1 MNESG
6 KYYEEKLYLLQDG
19 ILNIVRNSGTPFFLT
34 GGTALSRYYTH
45 HRYSDDLDFF
55 VINDAGYTSYVKTL
69 LQLFVEAE
77 TNGKILLDRTSIR
90 QEKDYSRLFVVEPS
104 NPDVELKIDLINDVA
119 SHYGEIIDVP
129 VFGRIDSIEN
139 ILSNKLT
146 ALLRTEPKDVTDI
159 HIIAMQYEFNWQEV
173 VTQAKTKEVGI
184 EPTLIFDLLLSFPL
198 HYLDNIKWITTP
210 DRKQYQQQLAKIA
223 DDILFGRDNSLCD
236 KNCKNLK

>member
-6 KYYEEKLYLLQDG
+6 RYYEESLYPLQDG

-55 VINDAGYTSYVKTL
+55 VAGDPGFPEYVREILRL
-69 LQLFVEAE
+69 LIHAEA
-77 TNGKILLDRTSIR
+77 NGQIIVDRTTIR
-90 QEKDYSRLFVVEPS
+90 QEKDYSRLFVLDSAHHEVA
-104 NPDVELKIDLINDVA
+104 LKIDLINDIA
-119 SHYGEIIDVP
+119 SHYGEIKDIP

-146 ALLRTEPKDVTDI
+146 ALLRTEPKDVADI
-159 HIIAMQYEFNWQEV
+159 HIIATRYQFNWQEL

-184 EPTLIFDLLLSFPL
+184 EPNLIYDLLMSFPL
-198 HYLDNIKWITTP
+198 HYLDDIKWITAP
-210 DRKQYQQQLAKIA
+210 DKNKFQQQLKQIS
-223 DDILFGRDNSLCD
+223 LFA
-236 KNCKNLK
+236 